1 MGVTEIRNRGVVAV
15 IRGATPESIISIG
28 NALKD
33 GGVTALEITMETP
46 RAASVIEAAAVYF
59 GDEVL
64 VGAGTVLDPETARMA
79 ILSGAKF
86 IFSPTVRKETITMA
100 KRYGVISVPGAFT
113 PTEILTAYEYG
124 ADLIK
129 VFPADAF
136 GPSYLKNIAGPLP
149 HIPLMPTGGV
159 DLHNTADYMKAG
171 AVAVGVGSTLV
182 NTKKPLT
189 EEALFNMKEKAADF
203 INEVKKAKEE
213 IQMTARF

>member
-46 RAASVIEAAAVYF
+46 RAASVVEAAAAYF

-64 VGAGTVLDPETARMA
+64 VGAGTVLDPETARVA

-189 EEALFNMKEKAADF
+189 EDALFNMKEKAADF
-203 INEVKKAKEE
+203 INEVKKAREE

>member
-33 GGVTALEITMETP
+33 GGVTVLEITMETP

>member
-159 DLHNTADYMKAG
+159 DLYNTADYMKAG